1 MELVSRLRTSIL
13 KKIFFCLRL
22 EKAKLWIPPVM
33 ILIIAFF
40 FLPIQGTYTS
50 SDSSFYIST
59 ALNITQG
66 KGYVDT
72 DGSPLIVRGPVFP
85 FLIAIAFKLLG
96 TSVESAF
103 WVVRLLYILSSLM
116 LYFLGKKL
124 FDQEVGIATA
134 LLFLTAYSIN
144 SISMSNPLPDN
155 TQAFLVVLFILLA
168 TLSLER
174 KSYILYALAGII
186 FTLGYLTKETT
197 ICFYPLPLLAT
208 IFIKDY
214 RCQRNFFGFLVFSLF
229 ALFALS
235 PWIIWAYKASG
246 ELVYALGGS
255 FYAGTIRAA
264 KSFSSEETGK
274 ATFVLF
280 SLIKN
285 YFKGLANYYQFSLQ
299 PLFLLAPFYLLSWFF
314 VPLRALKKEKSH
326 IILALSF
333 LLFSP
338 VIVFISAK
346 GTDPRHGMIVFYL
359 SVLATASFTS
369 FLADSSVNKALK
381 IKEKGDEQKRA
392 LIQILKTMTM
402 VFLTLI
408 VISVQTGLWQKEG
421 TTYWGY
427 IKETSYVLY
436 RLHREKQLRKGSETK
451 NAPRLNNW
459 EATGWHNK
467 TTREIGEWLTQNIPK
482 GSTIMCD
489 EQLSRAIYF
498 YANGSYPFFL
508 IPYVSSMRE
517 SPWGKQELI
526 PKSKKVLFLW
536 PYFLG
541 RNYPLRALIE
551 ENLLNEI
558 TKKSISYVIL
568 TGCHNFISLYF
579 RNNPSFTL
587 IKDFENG
594 TIKLY
599 QINKIKPSPKFRTS
613 IGHLT
618 DDYLRKLQKED
629 PQELKR
635 IEQEFFKEKL
645 GWGEEE
651 IKKIMEEKYPLIKP
665 YKIY

>member
-1 MELVSRLRTSIL
+1 
-13 KKIFFCLRL
+13 
-22 EKAKLWIPPVM
+22 M

-50 SDSSFYIST
+50 SDSSLYIST

-144 SISMSNPLPDN
+144 SIAMSNPLPDN

-214 RCQRNFFGFLVFSLF
+214 RCQRNFFGFLVFSVF

-255 FYAGTIRAA
+255 FYGGTIRAA
-264 KSFSSEETGK
+264 KSLSSEETGK

-285 YFKGLANYYQFSLQ
+285 YFKGLANYYQLSLQ

-346 GTDPRHGMIVFYL
+346 GTDPRHGMIVFCL

-459 EATGWHNK
+459 EATGSHNK

-482 GSTIMCD
+482 NSTILCD
-489 EQLSRAIYF
+489 DQFLRAIYF
-498 YANGSYPFFL
+498 FAQGRYPFYR
-508 IPYVSSMRE
+508 IPYTWSTEISILGR
-517 SPWGKQELI
+517 QETTT
-526 PKSKKVLFLW
+526 KSKKVLFVWSHGGPNPSSL
-536 PYFLG
+536 LA
-541 RNYPLRALIE
+541 ALTE
-551 ENLLNEI
+551 ENLLKEI
-558 TKKSISYVIL
+558 KEQSIDYLIV
-568 TGCHNFISLYF
+568 TGGHNFISLYLGK
-579 RNNPSFTL
+579 NPGFTR

-594 TIKLY
+594 RIKIY
-599 QINKIKPSPKFRTS
+599 QINADRLMPLPGFETHV
-613 IGHLT
+613 GNLT
-618 DDYLRKLQKED
+618 DDYLKALQEKNPKEYERLESEYFREALGWDETDIEKLFDGEY
-629 PQELKR
+629 PP
-635 IEQEFFKEKL
+635 IEQ
-645 GWGEEE
+645 
-651 IKKIMEEKYPLIKP
+651 